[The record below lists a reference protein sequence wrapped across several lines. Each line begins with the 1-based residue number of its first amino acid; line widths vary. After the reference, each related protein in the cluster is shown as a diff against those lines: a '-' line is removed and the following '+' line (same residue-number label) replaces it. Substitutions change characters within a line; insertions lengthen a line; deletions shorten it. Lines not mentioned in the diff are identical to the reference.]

1 MEVLGPMLSDA
12 GINKKNAEDYYQFLG
27 TLHTVMQQ
35 KIEDEGK
42 LPKDEDIKTIGAGL
56 LRQQTVK
63 GWLWDSKEPAYKSE
77 VPEDERPKI
86 IARYQSAKGF
96 PPTDKEIQQIYAAAV
111 YNQFYTKQ
119 KSEK

>member
-1 MEVLGPMLSDA
+1 MEGQKKLFANTQKNPALGHAMQVLGPMLSDA

-56 LRQQTVK
+56 LRQQTSIGSDNK
-63 GWLWDSKEPAYKSE
+63 TFMLTFGLRSSFRDLYH
-77 VPEDERPKI
+77 D
-86 IARYQSAKGF
+86 F
-96 PPTDKEIQQIYAAAV
+96 
-111 YNQFYTKQ
+111 
-119 KSEK
+119 